1 MNQYEPQEQHQSAI
15 DEEAPADL
23 KYWIVLTY
31 LSFAAWLL
39 HSYGIRFFFASVNRL
54 IKKFL

>member
-1 MNQYEPQEQHQSAI
+1 MNQYEPKDQPQSAI
-15 DEEAPADL
+15 GGEESADL

-39 HSYGIRFFFASVNRL
+39 HSYGIRFFFASIGRL
-54 IKKFL
+54 VKKFM

>member
-1 MNQYEPQEQHQSAI
+1 MNQYEPQEQPQSAMN
-15 DEEAPADL
+15 EEADL

-31 LSFAAWLL
+31 VSFAAWLL
-39 HSYGIRFFFASVNRL
+39 HSYGIRFFFAAVGRL